1 MNFNVLLWLELAKKF
16 VVGGWLGVVVFKT
29 IIVFSLAEAEQ
40 YQNFPITSKEF
51 QFNKGALQNQKQVKL
66 GTLSQPFD
74 PPPSPP

>member
-40 YQNFPITSKEF
+40 KMLIKKAAAGEIITW
-51 QFNKGALQNQKQVKL
+51 
-66 GTLSQPFD
+66 
-74 PPPSPP
+74 